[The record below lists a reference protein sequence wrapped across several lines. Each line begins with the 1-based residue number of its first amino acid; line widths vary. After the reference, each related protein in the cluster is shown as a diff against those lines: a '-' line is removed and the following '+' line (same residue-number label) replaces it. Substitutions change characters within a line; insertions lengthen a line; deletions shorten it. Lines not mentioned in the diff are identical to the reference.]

1 MSASLLAQKKNVTM
15 EDAVLGLS
23 TNLRIENLNQV
34 QWIPNQNAYTQNVK
48 TSYGE
53 ALIKKEVPS
62 LKTDTIFRSS
72 QFENKRIPSLNW
84 INDKQAYYSTKTG
97 YKTITTTG
105 QQNDWLKLPDNAE
118 NVEFDATNNQVGY
131 VIDNNLFLLIKLE
144 KRIKLPKTENM
155 KL

>member
-62 LKTDTIFRSS
+62 LKTVIVSAIAVT
-72 QFENKRIPSLNW
+72 SLN
-84 INDKQAYYSTKTG
+84 
-97 YKTITTTG
+97 
-105 QQNDWLKLPDNAE
+105 L
-118 NVEFDATNNQVGY
+118 
-131 VIDNNLFLLIKLE
+131 
-144 KRIKLPKTENM
+144 
-155 KL
+155 